1 MKRRAVLIGINR
13 YQIPGADLR
22 GCVNDVENVE
32 AMLRGHF
39 EFPQSGIRK
48 VTDGRATTARIRRE
62 VTRLVESL
70 KPGDV
75 GLLHYSGHGSN
86 IPDTN
91 GDEADQRDEILCP
104 SDLDW
109 YSPDLPTDDWLREQL
124 DGLADGAHLTVIF
137 DCCHSGTATRAIP
150 RPDEPRSRYL
160 PHPYDLMA
168 TESGRALRGTMRGS
182 AERASRALPVP
193 TPSDISVADI
203 SEVLLT
209 GCRADQES
217 ADAKIG
223 QSFEGAMSHS
233 LVQAVTA
240 AKGRLTYRELHERMV
255 DWLAGEYTQVPQ
267 LEGRAEHLDLGVL
280 QPY

>member
-13 YQIPGADLR
+13 YQVAGADLR

-48 VTDGRATTARIRRE
+48 VTDGRATTARIRSE

-86 IPDTN
+86 VPDKN
-91 GDEADQRDEILCP
+91 GDEADERDEILCP
-104 SDLDW
+104 TDLDW
-109 YSPDLPTDDWLREQL
+109 YDPDLPTDDWLREQL

-150 RPDEPRSRYL
+150 RPGDPVARYL

-168 TESGRALRGTMRGS
+168 AESGRSLQGTLRGAATRAARTMP
-182 AERASRALPVP
+182 EH
-193 TPSDISVADI
+193 TPADVSVADLPEI
-203 SEVLLT
+203 LLT

-217 ADAKIG
+217 ADARIG
-223 QSFEGAMSHS
+223 RTYQGAMSHS
-233 LVQAVTA
+233 LVRAVKA
-240 AKGRLTYRELHERMV
+240 AKGNLTYRELHERMLE
-255 DWLAGEYTQVPQ
+255 WLAGDYDQVPQ
-267 LEGRAEHLDLGVL
+267 LEGRAANLDQLVL
-280 QPY
+280 QPL